1 MNAFFSH
8 KATLAKRREI
18 SLSQAVSTPSSELRS
33 PLFPRRFRVLASVAV
48 LLWLPSL
55 SPPAAAAEMTLYS
68 SRGPKLIKPLIEAFS
83 KRTGI
88 EVKLLTAKAGAL
100 IRRLEIEGTRSPA
113 DVLLTVDAGQLHLAR
128 TKGVLQKAR
137 INRFVPPY
145 LRDPE
150 HYWYG
155 LSKRARVIVHAP
167 DRVSVN
173 ELSTYE
179 NLASKKWRGR
189 LCLRSSDN
197 IYNQSL
203 VASMIA
209 QFSESYAERWA
220 QGLVANLAAPPS
232 GNDRAQI
239 AAVAAGVCDLSL
251 VNTYYM
257 GIMTTSDDPGQAA
270 NAAKVRLFFPNQRGR
285 GTHIN
290 VSGAGVAAHAPN
302 RSGAI
307 RFIEF
312 LLSPEGQNIY
322 ASSNFEY
329 PVTFGIEPDALVRSW
344 GWPFK
349 QDPLPMQRLGVFN
362 PAAVLTMDR
371 AGWR

>member
-1 MNAFFSH
+1 M
-8 KATLAKRREI
+8 
-18 SLSQAVSTPSSELRS
+18 S
-33 PLFPRRFRVLASVAV
+33 PLVFLFFLPL
-48 LLWLPSL
+48 LPS
-55 SPPAAAAEMTLYS
+55 PATAEEITLYS
-68 SRGPKLIKPLIEAFS
+68 ARSPQLIKPLMNAFNKS
-83 KRTGI
+83 TGI
-88 EVKLLTAKAGAL
+88 RVKLLTAEAGAL
-100 IRRLEIEGTRSPA
+100 IRRLEIEGRRSPA

-137 INRFVPPY
+137 IGRFVPSH

-150 HYWYG
+150 RYWYG
-155 LSKRARVIVHAP
+155 LSKRARVIVYSP
-167 DRVSVN
+167 DRVSAG

-179 NLASKKWRGR
+179 DLADKKWRGR

-203 VASMIA
+203 VASMISH
-209 QFSESYAERWA
+209 FSALDAERWA
-220 QGLVANLAAPPS
+220 KSLVANLAASPS

-239 AAVAAGVCDLSL
+239 AAVAAGACDLSL

-257 GIMTTSDDPGQAA
+257 GIMMTSDDPKQAA
-270 NAAKVRLFFPNQRGR
+270 SAAKVRLFFPNQKGR

-290 VSGAGVAAHAPN
+290 VSGAGVAAYAPN
-302 RSGAI
+302 RKGAI

-312 LLSPEGQNIY
+312 LLSPEGQKIY

-329 PVTFGIEPDALVRSW
+329 PVASSVAPDSLVRSW
-344 GWPFK
+344 AWPFK
-349 QDPLPMQRLGVFN
+349 QDHLPMEQLGLLN
-362 PAAVLTMDR
+362 PSAVLVMDR

>member
-1 MNAFFSH
+1 MTNALSSCKQSTSLPRPFRS
-8 KATLAKRREI
+8 LA
-18 SLSQAVSTPSSELRS
+18 SLS
-33 PLFPRRFRVLASVAV
+33 F
-48 LLWLPSL
+48 LLLL
-55 SPPAAAAEMTLYS
+55 SFLSAPAAAQEITVYS
-68 SRGPKLIKPLIEAFS
+68 SRGPQLVKPLIKAFER
-83 KRTGI
+83 RTGI

-100 IRRLEIEGTRSPA
+100 IRRLEIEGRRSPA

-137 INRFVPPY
+137 IGRFVPPY

-150 HYWYG
+150 YYWYG
-155 LSKRARVIVHAP
+155 LSKRARVIVYSPA
-167 DRVSVN
+167 RVSAG

-179 NLASKKWRGR
+179 DLASKKWRGR

-203 VASMIA
+203 VASTIA
-209 QFSESYAERWA
+209 HFGVSYAARWA
-220 QGLVANLAAPPS
+220 RGMVANLASPPG

-239 AAVAAGVCDLSL
+239 GAVASGVCDLSL

-257 GIMTTSDDPGQAA
+257 GIMTTSDDPVQAA

-290 VSGAGVAAHAPN
+290 VSGAGVAADAPN

-312 LLSPEGQNIY
+312 LLSPEGQRIY

-329 PVTFGIEPDALVRSW
+329 PVISSTEPDELVRSW

-349 QDPLPMQRLGVFN
+349 QDRLPMQQLGLFN
-362 PAAVLTMDR
+362 PSAVLVMDR
-371 AGWR
+371 EGWR

>member
-1 MNAFFSH
+1 MN
-8 KATLAKRREI
+8 TLPAK
-18 SLSQAVSTPSSELRS
+18 LPS
-33 PLFPRRFRVLASVAV
+33 PLFPRPFRVLAPLA
-48 LLWLPSL
+48 LLLLLPL
-55 SPPAAAAEMTLYS
+55 LPPSAAAAGITLYS
-68 SRGPKLIKPLIEAFS
+68 SRGPELIKPLIEAFNKS
-83 KRTGI
+83 TGI
-88 EVKLLTAKAGAL
+88 EVKLLTARAGAL
-100 IRRLEIEGTRSPA
+100 IRRLEVEGRRSPA

-128 TKGVLQKAR
+128 AKGVLQKAR
-137 INRFVPPY
+137 IGRFVPSH

-150 HYWYG
+150 RYWYG

-167 DRVSVN
+167 DRVSAS

-179 NLASKKWRGR
+179 GLADKKWRGR

-209 QFSESYAERWA
+209 HFSVPEAEKWA
-220 QGLVANLAAPPS
+220 RGLVANLKAPPS

-239 AAVAAGVCDLSL
+239 SAVAAGVCDLSL

-257 GIMTTSDDPGQAA
+257 GIMVTSDDPNQAA
-270 NAAKVRLFFPNQRGR
+270 NAAKVRLFFPNQEGR

-290 VSGAGVAAHAPN
+290 VSGAGVAAYAPN
-302 RSGAI
+302 RRGAI

-312 LLSPEGQNIY
+312 LLSPEGQEIY

-329 PVTFGIEPDALVRSW
+329 PVISSTAPAALVRSW
-344 GWPFK
+344 AWPFK
-349 QDPLPMQRLGVFN
+349 QDRLPMEQLGLFN
-362 PAAVLTMDR
+362 PPAVLAMDR